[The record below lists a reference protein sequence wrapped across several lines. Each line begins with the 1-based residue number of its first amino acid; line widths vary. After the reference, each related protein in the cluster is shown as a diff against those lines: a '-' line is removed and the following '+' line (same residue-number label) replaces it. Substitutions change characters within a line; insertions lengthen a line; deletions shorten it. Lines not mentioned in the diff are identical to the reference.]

1 MNIKLGLI
9 LLSLVWA
16 VPGLAADETINKKSP
31 YSVAKTLDRLE
42 NIVKKK
48 DITVFARVDHGAG
61 AKKVSKVLHASEL
74 LIFGN
79 PKMGSPLMQEAPM
92 MGLELPMKALAWKDA
107 SAQVWLSYLRPE
119 ILQQRHQLKTS
130 PVVEAFWQVA
140 LVLDTP
146 LQPMTCL
153 LVVSK

>member
-9 LLSLVWA
+9 LLTLVWA
-16 VPGLAADETINKKSP
+16 VPGMAADKTITKKSH
-31 YSVAKTLDRLE
+31 YSVSKTLDRLE

-48 DITVFARVDHGAG
+48 GITVFARVDHGAG
-61 AKKVSKVLHASEL
+61 AKKVGKELHASEL

-107 SAQVWLSYLRPE
+107 SGQVWLSYLKPV
-119 ILQQRHQLKTS
+119 ILQQRHQLKNSAIINKMTQALDAMTS
-130 PVVEAFWQVA
+130 QAVA
-140 LVLDTP
+140 E
-146 LQPMTCL
+146 
-153 LVVSK
+153 